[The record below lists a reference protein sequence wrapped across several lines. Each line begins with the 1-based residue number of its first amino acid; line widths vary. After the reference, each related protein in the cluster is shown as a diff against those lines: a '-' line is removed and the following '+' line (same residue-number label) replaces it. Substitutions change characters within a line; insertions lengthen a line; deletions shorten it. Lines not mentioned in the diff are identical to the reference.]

1 MVIEIN
7 KLSADVPSSSF
18 DCGNQS
24 INNLISRSYYPTI
37 LHQAYAFCVSNGDA
51 IIAYYMLKFVSIDIG
66 KCPDEISEFYED
78 SFEPHLCAVNIE
90 YIAVDK
96 KYQGYHF
103 GTYILQQII
112 TDVQNLCEY
121 WPVRFITLD
130 ALTTKIDWYKTLGFK
145 EFKPNNDSSSTVRM
159 YLDCASIDLIHSYVD
174 MFC

>member
-1 MVIEIN
+1 MRPYSSYLFIL
-7 KLSADVPSSSF
+7 LSNMYCSA
-18 DCGNQS
+18 
-24 INNLISRSYYPTI
+24 T
-37 LHQAYAFCVSNGDA
+37 
-51 IIAYYMLKFVSIDIG
+51 
-66 KCPDEISEFYED
+66 
-78 SFEPHLCAVNIE
+78 LCAVNIE

-130 ALTTKIDWYKTLGFK
+130 ALTTKIDWYKALGFK

-174 MFC
+174 TFC